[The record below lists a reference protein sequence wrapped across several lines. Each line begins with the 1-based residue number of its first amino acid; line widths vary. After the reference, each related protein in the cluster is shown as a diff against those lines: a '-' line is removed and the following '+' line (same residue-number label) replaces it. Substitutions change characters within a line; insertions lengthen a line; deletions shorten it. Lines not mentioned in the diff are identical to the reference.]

1 MYCVPCSPDSLL
13 ARAEPCTSAGR
24 NDEQLP
30 VQVALTL
37 QAPDEQPREV
47 QLSRRRIN
55 TDPVKSRSGPPSA
68 VRGCARCMN
77 ARADRWADGRGHQ
90 AAAM

>member
-1 MYCVPCSPDSLL
+1 MQHRADSLL
-13 ARAEPCTSAGR
+13 ARLEPCKAVWLP
-24 NDEQLP
+24 EQIP

-55 TDPVKSRSGPPSA
+55 TDPVKSRSAPPSA
-68 VRGCARCMN
+68 GKACVGAIESDVDYCGQAMN
-77 ARADRWADGRGHQ
+77 TSI
-90 AAAM
+90 